1 MKNIS
6 KKFYPKLALIN
17 IKKNGKFYYPYLLTC
32 LFTVAMFYIMC
43 FLVFNPGLDNISGGT
58 NMKNIIAFGCGV
70 VGVFSFIFL
79 IYTNSYLM
87 KRRKKE
93 FGMYNILGME
103 KKHIGK
109 VMIFETIYTALGT
122 IAAGVICGI
131 VFSKLVLLALGK
143 MLNFEA
149 KVEFIVSW
157 LGIAVTGILFIGIF
171 FVILIGN
178 LISVGRSNPIEL
190 LHGTNSGEKEPKTK
204 LIIALVGAVT
214 LAAGYYLAITT
225 KSPLSAMQY
234 FFVAVILV
242 IVGTYCLFIAGS
254 IAILKILRKNK
265 KYYYKTSHF
274 TTVSGMLYRMKKN
287 AAGLASICILSTM
300 VLVVVSTTVSMYIG
314 VDDALEYRYPNDI
327 SIENEYLYS
336 KRDNM
341 DENNK
346 KILDE
351 VNKVIEKEDVKA
363 DKIFDYTTLAV
374 IASKIDNNYSFE
386 RYFYNGSSTV
396 HIFEM
401 ITEQDYEKITGKKI
415 DLAEDEVLEY
425 SSGKKLPSEFKLG
438 NVNLKVKNS
447 VEKFEIGS
455 DYTAYIAEI
464 HMLVVSDIQVLNNI
478 YEDRCE
484 ILGTNETNEDKE
496 VNNICYKVKMDLDE
510 KNDKIIKCYDEM
522 SEIGTYTECRQAT
535 RDEFYMLYGGLLF
548 VGIFLGLLFLI
559 ITVLIIYYKQITEG
573 YEDKQRFKIMQ
584 KVGMSRTEVR
594 KSIKSQIL
602 TVFMLPIIVA
612 GAHVAGSF
620 KMITKLLALLNLTN
634 ESLFKTCTLIT
645 IGIFVIVYG
654 IVYFLT
660 SKVYYN
666 IVES

>member
-1 MKNIS
+1 
-6 KKFYPKLALIN
+6 
-17 IKKNGKFYYPYLLTC
+17 
-32 LFTVAMFYIMC
+32 
-43 FLVFNPGLDNISGGT
+43 
-58 NMKNIIAFGCGV
+58 
-70 VGVFSFIFL
+70 
-79 IYTNSYLM
+79 
-87 KRRKKE
+87 
-93 FGMYNILGME
+93 
-103 KKHIGK
+103 
-109 VMIFETIYTALGT
+109 
-122 IAAGVICGI
+122 
-131 VFSKLVLLALGK
+131 
-143 MLNFEA
+143 
-149 KVEFIVSW
+149 
-157 LGIAVTGILFIGIF
+157 
-171 FVILIGN
+171 
-178 LISVGRSNPIEL
+178 
-190 LHGTNSGEKEPKTK
+190 
-204 LIIALVGAVT
+204 
-214 LAAGYYLAITT
+214 
-225 KSPLSAMQY
+225 
-234 FFVAVILV
+234 
-242 IVGTYCLFIAGS
+242 
-254 IAILKILRKNK
+254 
-265 KYYYKTSHF
+265 
-274 TTVSGMLYRMKKN
+274 MLYRMKKN

-401 ITEQDYEKITGKKI
+401 ITKQDYEKITGKKI

-438 NVNLKVKNS
+438 NMNLKVNNS